1 MAIMEMAKKDLVWV
15 NTSVVIE
22 RLVAELAVTVIGFPS
37 LTLSLSFFAF
47 YFYSFLLSFPLSN
60 SVTQTRRSNYVV
72 I

>member
-1 MAIMEMAKKDLVWV
+1 MEMAKKDLVWV

-37 LTLSLSFFAF
+37 LTLSLSLSFFAF
-47 YFYSFLLSFPLSN
+47 YFYSFLLSSPLSN
-60 SVTQTRRSNYVV
+60 SVTHTRRSNYVV